1 MITKH
6 TPTPWKAAKS
16 PCIDK
21 GRENEWEIH
30 WSDDGE
36 CVAEVVHGEYAAK
49 FIVRAC
55 NAHDEL
61 VAALEKFIEAVSDTE
76 MLAKD
81 EQWFINELENAR
93 HALREARGE
102 A

>member
-1 MITKH
+1 MTTKH

-16 PCIDK
+16 PCIYK

-36 CVAEVVHGEYAAK
+36 CVAEVVHGEDDAK

-55 NAHDEL
+55 NMHVEL
-61 VAALEKFIEAVSDTE
+61 VAVRAAMLGVLHYALQKFD
-76 MLAKD
+76 LP
-81 EQWFINELENAR
+81 NELAQIFRETIEQV
-93 HALREARGE
+93 EARGE